1 MNILFVGMYPDEHN
15 KYRNVFFQNLIFGMA
30 DAGVNCTVISPVPVT
45 KYRKAISKVSKER
58 IDITTKGNKVR
69 VIHPRY
75 ISLSSKKIG
84 PIRTGVLSE
93 RLFEYAVR
101 KVVQRLKDNYDA
113 VYGHFIVAG
122 GLSAIQIGNIKK
134 IPSFIAYGECSYET
148 EVVQR
153 LGELSKED
161 INGLSG
167 IIAVST
173 NNAKILKSK
182 QVFDGIPMII
192 APNSV
197 DMSLFYIRDKAKC
210 REELGLPQDKF
221 IVGFVGGFIDR
232 KGDKRLLEAV
242 NGIDGVYVAFAGKG
256 DNPPAGE
263 KVLFCK
269 ALEHEQVPVFL
280 NAIDVFCLPTQNEGS
295 CNAIVEAASCGIP
308 IISSDLPF
316 NDDLLTNENS
326 IRIDPNSVEEIRNG
340 IIKLYN
346 DRQLKEYLSKS
357 IRRDSKDFSIEN
369 RCTKI
374 INFILEQKSVYLNK
388 KN

>member
-15 KYRNVFFQNLIFGMA
+15 KYRNVFFQNLIFAMA
-30 DAGVNCTVISPVPVT
+30 DSGVKCTVISPVPVT
-45 KYRKAISKVSKER
+45 KYRKEITKVSKER
-58 IDITTKGNKVR
+58 IDKTQRGNMVR

-75 ISLSSKKIG
+75 VSLSSKKIG
-84 PIRTGVLSE
+84 PIHTGVWSE
-93 RLFEYAVR
+93 KLFEYAAL
-101 KVVQRLKDNYDA
+101 KVAQNLNDHYDA
-113 VYGHFIVAG
+113 VYGHFILGG
-122 GLSAIQIGNIKK
+122 GLSAIQIGRMKG

-153 LGELSKED
+153 YGNIKKDE
-161 INGLSG
+161 IAGLSG

-173 NNAKILKSK
+173 NNAKVLKSK
-182 QVFDGIPMII
+182 SVYDGIPMII

-197 DMSLFYIRDKAKC
+197 DMSLFYIRDKVKC

-295 CNAIVEAASCGIP
+295 CNAIVEAAACGIP
-308 IISSDLPF
+308 VVSSNLPF
-316 NDDLLTNENS
+316 NDDLLNDANS
-326 IRIDPNSVEEIRNG
+326 IRINPNKVDE
-340 IIKLYN
+340 
-346 DRQLKEYLSKS
+346 
-357 IRRDSKDFSIEN
+357 
-369 RCTKI
+369 I
-374 INFILEQKSVYLNK
+374 INALTMLYKNSELRKKLAETIHKDAQKFNIDNRADVIKKFIIEQSGQY
-388 KN
+388 